1 MANIF
6 FEKYKMNAIVN
17 TLILERDRF
26 MPEMHLKQPGFKYSA
41 CGPFTKNREII
52 KKIKET
58 GYSRYIY
65 QNKLD
70 KACLQHD
77 MAYEYFKDLT
87 DIQLISKCNPKTA
100 GGEGGGVN
108 LFYPL
113 CGFSENVSSKEK
125 VKPCFFVTFNIII
138 SYIFPENFIEIPQVG
153 QKI

>member
-41 CGPFTKNREII
+41 CGPFTKNREIM

-77 MAYEYFKDLT
+77 MACEYFKDST
-87 DIQLISKCNPKTA
+87 DIQLISKYNPKA
-100 GGEGGGVN
+100 ARGPKMCLLKRRSNPV
-108 LFYPL
+108 
-113 CGFSENVSSKEK
+113 
-125 VKPCFFVTFNIII
+125 FFVTFDIII
-138 SYIFPENFIEIPQVG
+138 SHMFPENLIEIPQVV